1 MLLVCKT
8 FVKFELV
15 ENASIQAR
23 IYQSVVL
30 VPFLILL
37 PLEIDEGVGRVF
49 LFDPDCTGLE
59 DSSNEI
65 FVVTLSQVKLRLS
78 HRVT

>member
-15 ENASIQAR
+15 ENTSIQAR

-49 LFDPDCTGLE
+49 LFDPDCTGFE

-65 FVVTLSQVKLRLS
+65 FVVALSQVKLRLKNG
-78 HRVT
+78 VT